1 MGAPATKLFASS
13 LHAFLSGEAGH
24 NHSMRCPHCQEFD
37 TTVVDSQS
45 TESGIRRERE
55 CGRCHQHFATLEQL
69 QRTVIVVVKRDGR
82 REDFQRDKLAL
93 GLRMAARKRPLPA
106 GALEAI
112 VVDIEQRL
120 AGAGR
125 GEIASRVIGEMAI
138 THLKQLDP
146 IAYLRFSSSYR
157 QFVSLD
163 DMMDELA
170 QMAAVPIPPAEQ
182 PRLFVDEMD
191 RLVRDESNPHSVQR
205 ARTAEGGGDEL
216 PRVPTPIETARLGAA
231 LSV

>member
-1 MGAPATKLFASS
+1 MRHPL
-13 LHAFLSGEAGH
+13 LAFLPGEAGH
-24 NHSMRCPHCQEFD
+24 NHSMRCPHCQELD
-37 TTVVDSQS
+37 TTVVDSQP
-45 TESGIRRERE
+45 TESGVRRQRE
-55 CGRCHQHFATLEQL
+55 CDRCHQRFATLEQL
-69 QRTVIVVVKRDGR
+69 VVVKRDGR

-106 GALEAI
+106 GALDAI

-120 AGAGR
+120 AAAGR
-125 GEIASRVIGEMAI
+125 NEIASRVIGEMAI
-138 THLKQLDP
+138 THLKRLDP
-146 IAYLRFSSSYR
+146 IAYIRFSSAYR

-191 RLVRDESNPHSVQR
+191 RLVRDEPRVP
-205 ARTAEGGGDEL
+205 RTPEGERDAL
-216 PRVPTPIETARLGAA
+216 PRIPTPIETARVGAA

>member
-1 MGAPATKLFASS
+1 
-13 LHAFLSGEAGH
+13 
-24 NHSMRCPHCQEFD
+24 MRCPHCQELD
-37 TTVVDSQS
+37 TTIVDSQP
-45 TESGIRRERE
+45 TESGVRRQRE
-55 CGRCHQHFATLEQL
+55 CDRCHQRFATLETL
-69 QRTVIVVVKRDGR
+69 QRAVIAVVKRDGR

-120 AGAGR
+120 AAAGR
-125 GEIASRVIGEMAI
+125 NEIASRVIGEMAI
-138 THLKQLDP
+138 THLKRLDP
-146 IAYLRFSSSYR
+146 IAYIRFSSAYR

-191 RLVRDESNPHSVQR
+191 RLVRDEPRDPRESQLPRHR
-205 ARTAEGGGDEL
+205 EGVADAL